1 MWRVAIS
8 PPPLTE
14 CRRAGHQP
22 VAHSVA
28 GVTVCVCVEGGCM
41 CVGVCVG
48 GRGSMHLHVICTR
61 FTANKRVN

>member
-28 GVTVCVCVEGGCM
+28 GVTVCVCVEGGM
-41 CVGVCVG
+41 CVCVWRGGGMCVCVCVLWEEG
-48 GRGSMHLHVICTR
+48 AQCIYM
-61 FTANKRVN
+61 